1 MKYMSKQQF
10 LDDLEQLQTDYAEC
24 KINTEQ
30 FEEGLNKLGIS
41 TEEVIFEVEAAE
53 EARYEY
59 KLDQAK
65 TKE

>member
-1 MKYMSKQQF
+1 MSKQKF

-30 FEEGLNKLGIS
+30 FEDGLQKLGIS
-41 TEEVIFEVEAAE
+41 TEEVVYEVEAAE
-53 EARYEY
+53 QARYEF

-65 TKE
+65 AKE

>member
-1 MKYMSKQQF
+1 MSKQQF
-10 LDDLEQLQTDYAEC
+10 LDNLEQLQTDYAEC
-24 KINTEQ
+24 KINTKQ
-30 FEEGLNKLGIS
+30 FEDGLKKLGIS

-65 TKE
+65 AKE

>member
-1 MKYMSKQQF
+1 MSKQQF
-10 LDDLEQLQTDYAEC
+10 LDNLEQLQTDYAEC

-30 FEEGLNKLGIS
+30 FEDGLKKLGIS

-59 KLDQAK
+59 KLNQAK
-65 TKE
+65 AKE

>member
-1 MKYMSKQQF
+1 MSKQQF
-10 LDDLEQLQTDYAEC
+10 LDNLEQLQTDYAEC

-30 FEEGLNKLGIS
+30 FEDGLKKLGIS
-41 TEEVIFEVEAAE
+41 TEEVIFEVEAAQ

-65 TKE
+65 AKE

>member
-1 MKYMSKQQF
+1 MSKQQF

-30 FEEGLNKLGIS
+30 FEDGLKKLGIS

-65 TKE
+65 AKE

>member
-1 MKYMSKQQF
+1 MSKQQF
-10 LDDLEQLQTDYAEC
+10 LDNLEQLQTDYAEC

-30 FEEGLNKLGIS
+30 FENSLKKLGIS

-53 EARYEY
+53 ESRYEY
-59 KLDQAK
+59 KLNQAK

>member
-1 MKYMSKQQF
+1 MSKQQF
-10 LDDLEQLQTDYAEC
+10 LDNLEQLQTDYAEC

-30 FEEGLNKLGIS
+30 FENGLKKLGIS

-53 EARYEY
+53 ESRYEY
-59 KLDQAK
+59 KLNQAK

>member
-1 MKYMSKQQF
+1 MSKQQF
-10 LDDLEQLQTDYAEC
+10 LDNLEQLQTDYAEC

-30 FEEGLNKLGIS
+30 FEKGLSKLGIS

-59 KLDQAK
+59 KLNQAK
-65 TKE
+65 AKE

>member
-1 MKYMSKQQF
+1 MSKQQF
-10 LDDLEQLQTDYAEC
+10 LDNLEQLQTDYAEC

-30 FEEGLNKLGIS
+30 FEDGLKKLGIA

-65 TKE
+65 AKE

>member
-1 MKYMSKQQF
+1 MSKQQF

-30 FEEGLNKLGIS
+30 FEDGLKKLGIS
-41 TEEVIFEVEAAE
+41 TEEVVYEVEAAE

-65 TKE
+65 RKE

>member
-1 MKYMSKQQF
+1 MSKQQF

-30 FEEGLNKLGIS
+30 FENGLKKLGIS

-65 TKE
+65 AKE

>member
-1 MKYMSKQQF
+1 MSKQQF
-10 LDDLEQLQTDYAEC
+10 LDNLEQLQTDYAEC

-59 KLDQAK
+59 KLNQAK
-65 TKE
+65 AKE

>member
-1 MKYMSKQQF
+1 MSKQQF

-30 FEEGLNKLGIS
+30 FEDGLKKLGIS

-65 TKE
+65 RKE

>member
-1 MKYMSKQQF
+1 MSKQQF
-10 LDDLEQLQTDYAEC
+10 LDNLEQLQTDYAEC

-30 FEEGLNKLGIS
+30 FEEGLSKLGIS
-41 TEEVIFEVEAAE
+41 TEEITFEVEAAE

-65 TKE
+65 AKE

>member
-1 MKYMSKQQF
+1 MSKQQF
-10 LDDLEQLQTDYAEC
+10 LDNLEQLQTDYAEC

-30 FEEGLNKLGIS
+30 FEDGLKKLGIS
-41 TEEVIFEVEAAE
+41 TEELIFEVEAAE

>member
-1 MKYMSKQQF
+1 MSKQQF
-10 LDDLEQLQTDYAEC
+10 LDNLEQLQTDYAEC

-30 FEEGLNKLGIS
+30 FEEGLSKLGIS

-59 KLDQAK
+59 KLNQAK
-65 TKE
+65 AKE

>member
-1 MKYMSKQQF
+1 MSKQQF

-30 FEEGLNKLGIS
+30 FEDGLKKLGIS
-41 TEEVIFEVEAAE
+41 TEEVIFEVKAAE

-65 TKE
+65 AKE